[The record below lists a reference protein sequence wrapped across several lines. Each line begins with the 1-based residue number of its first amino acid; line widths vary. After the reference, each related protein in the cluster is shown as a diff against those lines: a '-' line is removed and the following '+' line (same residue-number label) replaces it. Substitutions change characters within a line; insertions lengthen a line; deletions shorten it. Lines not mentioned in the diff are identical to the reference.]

1 MLARE
6 SRRLM
11 DLVLWRHAEAEDG
24 SPDADRRLTKRGRR
38 QAKKMAEWLDARLPD
53 KAKLVVSPAA
63 RARET
68 ADALGRKYAAN
79 SAVDVD
85 ASVDDVLAAAGWPHR
100 GGTVVV
106 VGHQPTLGEVAARL
120 LSGAETE
127 WSVRKGAVWWFSARD
142 RGGDVEIVLT
152 AVLPPELL

>member
-6 SRRLM
+6 TRRLM

-24 SPDADRRLTKRGRR
+24 TPDSGRRLTKRGRK
-38 QAKKMAEWLDARLPD
+38 QAKKMAEWLDARLPG
-53 KAKLVVSPAA
+53 KARLVVSPAA

-68 ADALGRKYAAN
+68 ADALGRKYAPN
-79 SAVDVD
+79 PAVDVD
-85 ASVDDVLAAAGWPHR
+85 ASADDVLQAAGWPDR

-120 LSGAETE
+120 LSGHETE
-127 WSVRKGAVWWFSARD
+127 WSVRKGAIWWFSARE
-142 RGGDVEIVLT
+142 RGGGVEVVLT
-152 AVLPPELL
+152 AVIPPELL

>member
-6 SRRLM
+6 TRRMM

-24 SPDADRRLTKRGRR
+24 TPDAARRLTKRGRK
-38 QAKKMAEWLDARLPD
+38 QAKKMAEWLDARLPG
-53 KAKLVVSPAA
+53 KARLVVSPAT

-68 ADALGRKYAAN
+68 ADALGRKYAPNA
-79 SAVDVD
+79 AVDVG
-85 ASVDDVLAAAGWPHR
+85 ASADDVLKAAGWPHR

-120 LSGAETE
+120 LSGSETE
-127 WSVRKGAVWWFSARD
+127 WSVRKGAIWWFSARE
-142 RGGDVEIVLT
+142 RGGDVEVVLT
-152 AVLPPELL
+152 AVVPPELL

>member
-24 SPDADRRLTKRGRR
+24 FPDSERRLTKRGRR

-68 ADALGRKYAAN
+68 AAALGRKFAPN
-79 SAVDVD
+79 PAVDVG
-85 ASVDDVLAAAGWPHR
+85 ASPDDLLAAAGWPHR

-120 LSGAETE
+120 LAGAESE
-127 WSVRKGAVWWFSARD
+127 WSIRKGAVWWFSARD
-142 RGGDVEIVLT
+142 RGGELEVVLT
-152 AVLPPELL
+152 AVMPPELL

>member
-1 MLARE
+1 
-6 SRRLM
+6 M

-24 SPDADRRLTKRGRR
+24 FPDSGRRLTKRGRR

-68 ADALGRKYAAN
+68 AEALGRKFSSN
-79 SAVDVD
+79 PAVDVG
-85 ASVDDVLAAAGWPHR
+85 ASPDDLLAAAGWPHR

-120 LSGAETE
+120 LAGTESE
-127 WSVRKGAVWWFSARD
+127 WSIRKGAVWWFSARD
-142 RGGDVEIVLT
+142 RGGELEVVLT
-152 AVLPPELL
+152 AVMPPELL

>member
-24 SPDADRRLTKRGRR
+24 SPDAERRLTKRGRR